1 MNLESLGVCK
11 LRSCSVRS
19 IDPLDF
25 FDVVVIY
32 ILIKQICG
40 FSYCFVVQLL
50 TFFFFGKVKASSD
63 LFH

>member
-11 LRSCSVRS
+11 LRSCSMRS

-32 ILIKQICG
+32 IPIKQICG

-50 TFFFFGKVKASSD
+50 TFIFLIK
-63 LFH
+63 